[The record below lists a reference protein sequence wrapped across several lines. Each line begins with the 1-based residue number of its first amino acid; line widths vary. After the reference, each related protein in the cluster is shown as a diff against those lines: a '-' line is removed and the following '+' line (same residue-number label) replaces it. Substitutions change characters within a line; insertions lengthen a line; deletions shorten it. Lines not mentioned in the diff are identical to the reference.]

1 MKHVKDDALAYNIAY
16 LRGMRAMQDRIL
28 NELNAYV
35 CKDEAEVQA
44 KYAFYRFVSNMPVV
58 PDPSYIEEFEGH
70 KRHPEK

>member
-1 MKHVKDDALAYNIAY
+1 
-16 LRGMRAMQDRIL
+16 MQDRIL

-58 PDPSYIEEFEGH
+58 PDPVYGEDDDAEE
-70 KRHPEK
+70 